1 MLRPGLLLARFELV
15 SVLGRG
21 GMGEVWRARDL
32 RLGRN
37 VALKVLPESLA
48 ADPDRVARFERE
60 ARALAAL
67 NHPNVAQIYELGEA
81 VPDPGP
87 SGYTGDEPRTAV
99 RFLVMELV
107 EGESLSRRLRAGPL
121 PLGEALAVARQV
133 VRGLAAAHAR
143 GVIHRDLKPGNIM
156 LTGGGEA
163 KVLDFGL
170 ARFRPDRRPP
180 DDVDV
185 TANQADSGT
194 VVGTAAYMSPEQVRG
209 EECDERC
216 DIWAFGC
223 CLAEMISG
231 KRTFDGPTVPDIMG
245 GVLSGRADLEA
256 LPSGTPSDVR
266 SLLASCLQTKRS
278 RRPPLDEIS
287 RALDVSTSVTR
298 RVPRRAQWRRAA
310 TVTIVLIG
318 AAAALLVWRTR
329 LPARPRPVAAPAL
342 LVALEPVQRDPSAPA
357 GDVASHLDTELV
369 RAVAARK
376 VLKLVQTGR
385 ADLRVH
391 TVVAGGAGGAAA
403 RFTVLDSA
411 TGAVLE
417 LREAPLGG
425 AGGDDRA
432 AEAAGVLT
440 SALEREQV
448 CRALEAADP
457 LHGFLARR
465 TKSLPAAAAF
475 RDGLQFAMR
484 TRQPEA
490 RKAFELALAADPG
503 FWPAHLYLALN
514 AKATGRFNE
523 WEGELQSARRL
534 EPHPDEAEAVV
545 IEEVAAMLS
554 EDSQR
559 RLEALERAR
568 GFFPESGEL
577 TYRAGQAYRFQDR
590 PGEAI
595 PLFERLLQSGWR
607 PEWSPTREELA
618 LSQLLAG
625 KLNDVLK
632 TTTEGEE
639 RFPTRYKYPLYAA
652 LALQQSGQQAMARE
666 ALKRAIRKHLDFTN
680 TDPLLVHQTAQYWA
694 SLLRWDEERR
704 RQCQAALIDAERGL
718 AEKPSDA
725 DLKLARAQALT
736 GLGRFAEAR
745 VVLGALA
752 TPECSDPEVFLAAAR
767 ACGGLGDAGFAG
779 DALDRAA
786 GLWRAGRVP
795 ALGTLAYNIAAGW
808 AALGDARRGYEWLL
822 RARDQYGAD
831 RLDLAMDPDL
841 DSLRRAGL
849 LEKLP
854 ARR

>member
-1 MLRPGLLLARFELV
+1 MLRPGLRLARFELV

-32 RLGRN
+32 RLGRD

-60 ARALAAL
+60 ARTLAAL
-67 NHPNVAQIYELGEA
+67 NHANVAQIYELGEA
-81 VPDPGP
+81 VPDPGA
-87 SGYTGDEPRTAV
+87 GGFTGDEPRTAV

-107 EGESLSRRLRAGPL
+107 EGESLSRRLRSGPM
-121 PLGEALAVARQV
+121 PLAEALAVARQV
-133 VRGLAAAHAR
+133 VRGLDAAHAR

-156 LTGGGEA
+156 LTGAGVA

-185 TANQADSGT
+185 TAKQADSGT

-216 DIWAFGC
+216 DIWALGC
-223 CLAEMISG
+223 CVAEMLSG
-231 KRTFDGPTVPDIMG
+231 KRTFDGPTVPDIMTR
-245 GVLSGRADLEA
+245 VLSGRANLDL
-256 LPSGTPSDVR
+256 LPPGTPSDIR
-266 SLLASCLQTKRS
+266 SLLAASLQTNRA
-278 RRPPLDEIS
+278 RRPTLEEIS

-298 RVPRRAQWRRAA
+298 RIPRRAPWRRAA
-310 TVTIVLIG
+310 VAAAVLI
-318 AAAALLVWRTR
+318 AVAAALLVWRTR
-329 LPARPRPVAAPAL
+329 PPARPRPAAAPAL
-342 LVALEPVQRDPSAPA
+342 LVALEPVRRGSSAPA
-357 GDVASHLDTELV
+357 GDLAPRLDGELL

-376 VLKLVQTGR
+376 VLKVVR
-385 ADLRVH
+385 AGKDDLRVQ
-391 TVVAGGAGGAAA
+391 TVVTGAAGGATA
-403 RFTVLDSA
+403 RFTVLDAA

-417 LREAPLGG
+417 IREAPLGG
-425 AGGDDRA
+425 AGGDDRV

-465 TKSLPAAAAF
+465 TKMLPAAAAF

-490 RKAFELALAADPG
+490 RKAFELALAADPS

-568 GFFPESGEL
+568 AFFPESGEL

-595 PLFERLLQSGWR
+595 PLFERLLQAGWR

-625 KLNDVLK
+625 KLNGVLK

-704 RQCQAALIDAERGL
+704 RQWQAALGEAERGL
-718 AEKPSDA
+718 AAKPA
-725 DLKLARAQALT
+725 DPDLILARAEALA

-745 VVLGALA
+745 ADLGGLA
-752 TPECSDPEVFLAAAR
+752 TARCGDPGVFLALAR
-767 ACGGLGDAGFAG
+767 ACGGLGDTGCAR

-786 GLWRAGRVP
+786 GLWRAGGVP

-808 AALGDARRGYEWLL
+808 AALGDARQGYEWLL

-854 ARR
+854 PRR